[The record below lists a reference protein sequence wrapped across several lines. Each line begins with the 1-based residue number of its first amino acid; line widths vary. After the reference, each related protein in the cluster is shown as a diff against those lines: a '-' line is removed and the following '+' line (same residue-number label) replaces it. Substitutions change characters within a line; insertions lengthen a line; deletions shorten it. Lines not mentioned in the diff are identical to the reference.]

1 MTARTTATIG
11 IVAILAALALV
22 PVAWHCSGAVEGWN
36 FVIYA
41 LLAAGGSIIG
51 SAAGRV
57 RKSRLVGIATTVLVV
72 AAALFVVNGLAVL
85 VCD

>member
-11 IVAILAALALV
+11 IVAILGALALV

-41 LLAAGGSIIG
+41 LLAAGGSIVG

-57 RKSRLVGIATTVLVV
+57 RKSRLVGIAATVLVV
-72 AAALFVVNGLAVL
+72 AAALFVVSGLAAL
-85 VCD
+85 VCE